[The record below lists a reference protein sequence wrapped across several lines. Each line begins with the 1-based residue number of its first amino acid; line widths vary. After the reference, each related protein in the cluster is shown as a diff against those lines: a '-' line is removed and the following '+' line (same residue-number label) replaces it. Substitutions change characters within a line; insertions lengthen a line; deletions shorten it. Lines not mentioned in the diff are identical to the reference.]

1 MGFKQFRATFE
12 REIFNLFGSE
22 LLVLVSTMREYR
34 ANKVQ
39 NSQCAKVNHIVAN
52 GTIYIRR
59 YTRPLKLMGRGLNQ
73 SLALIKEELEV
84 S

>member
-1 MGFKQFRATFE
+1 M
-12 REIFNLFGSE
+12 FGYE

-39 NSQCAKVNHIVAN
+39 TSQGAKVHHIVAN

-59 YTRPLKLMGRGLNQ
+59 YTGPLKLMGWGLNQ
-73 SLALIKEELEV
+73 SLALIEEELEV